1 MVIDIGLDLAR
12 AKEAYYK
19 FVQDSVAVTE
29 ENDEGRAEL
38 NLIFAAQSDQTRI
51 QLLKENDD

>member
-12 AKEAYYK
+12 AKEAHYK